1 MGSKVKLAAL
11 ASFILTATLACNAP
25 ADSDAPSPERDAP
38 VGTTTEAPTKDER
51 PASSAANEPAS
62 GTVPDVVGMNHQVA
76 QDTMQAAGF
85 YNLTEEDA
93 TGQDRMLIMDS
104 NWVVVSQSPKGGA
117 KAAEDTTIVL
127 RSKKIGD
134 E

>member
-1 MGSKVKLAAL
+1 MRCKVRLAAL
-11 ASFILTATLACNAP
+11 ASFVLAATMACNAP
-25 ADSDAPSPERDAP
+25 ADSDGPSPERDAP
-38 VGTTTEAPTKDER
+38 VATTTEAPTKDEQ
-51 PASSAANEPAS
+51 PDSSGANEPAS
-62 GTVPDVVGMNHQVA
+62 GTVPDVVGMNHQAA
-76 QDTMQAAGF
+76 QDAMQEAGF

-93 TGQDRMLIMDS
+93 TGQGRMLIMDR

-117 KAAEDTTIVL
+117 KATEDTTIVL